1 MSMPR
6 RPDADQ
12 LPLALSLSP
21 RMSFDDFVPGPN
33 LEALN
38 RLQHIAAGVDSS
50 AVYLFGPP
58 GTGKSHLLQAACVH
72 AAEVGGRAQYLPL
85 AGHGELHPGMV
96 EGLEA
101 MDLVCIDDIDAVA
114 GMPDWEQALLHL
126 YNRIRDRRQPLVMAG
141 TASPGTSA
149 LGLADLRSRLGWG
162 VVYQLRALDDE
173 GKLLAVQRRA
183 AAQGFELPREVAEF
197 MLRHCARDLVSLLA
211 VLRRL
216 DTASLAAQR
225 RLTIPFVK
233 GMLKGTAGG

>member
-21 RMSFDDFVPGPN
+21 RTSFDDFVPGPN
-33 LEALN
+33 LEALS
-38 RLQHIAAGVDSS
+38 RLQRIAAGVDDS

-85 AGHGELHPGMV
+85 ASHGELHPGML
-96 EGLEA
+96 EGLEV
-101 MDLVCIDDIDAVA
+101 MDLVCIDDMDAVA
-114 GMPDWEQALLHL
+114 GMPEWEQALLYL

-141 TASPGTSA
+141 VASPGTSP

-162 VVYQLRALDDE
+162 VVYQLRGLDDE

-183 AAQGFELPREVAEF
+183 AAQGFDLPREVAQY
-197 MLRHCARDLVSLLA
+197 MLRRCARDLVSLLR
-211 VLRRL
+211 VLQRL
-216 DTASLAAQR
+216 DAASLAAQR

-233 GMLKGTAGG
+233 GLLEDSAGG